1 MATVA
6 LLLAVG
12 ILVAVFIPNRTTDA
26 SLQGPSKGEAPVTVA
41 DAVSITGHDF
51 PQQWTSNDEA
61 GPCIAGKDD
70 GTPGKPYCGNPP
82 FPGIAREDETFA
94 RCIGV
99 PISHVSM
106 LTGTDELG
114 EPYTYSSSTYTAPS
128 TAAPDTL
135 SSDDA
140 PEAQS
145 FFTLEPSASRQASD
159 LAAFAKPSL
168 IPCLETWEQTSPVMA
183 FVQGLASAAGARM
196 TFSAPVIRR
205 ISIPSTSGVHVIAFA
220 ETLIFRTP
228 TIQESLLSEEIIMGA
243 GRVESVLNLS
253 GSATTPF
260 PAALARTLVAR
271 QEQRVAAVA
280 AS

>member
-1 MATVA
+1 
-6 LLLAVG
+6 
-12 ILVAVFIPNRTTDA
+12 
-26 SLQGPSKGEAPVTVA
+26 
-41 DAVSITGHDF
+41 
-51 PQQWTSNDEA
+51 
-61 GPCIAGKDD
+61 
-70 GTPGKPYCGNPP
+70 
-82 FPGIAREDETFA
+82 
-94 RCIGV
+94 
-99 PISHVSM
+99 
-106 LTGTDELG
+106 
-114 EPYTYSSSTYTAPS
+114 
-128 TAAPDTL
+128 
-135 SSDDA
+135 
-140 PEAQS
+140 
-145 FFTLEPSASRQASD
+145 
-159 LAAFAKPSL
+159 
-168 IPCLETWEQTSPVMA
+168 
-183 FVQGLASAAGARM
+183 M